1 MKSAICLIV
10 SVVMGLAM
18 VGALITLSWAMYALG
33 VTQ

>member
-18 VGALITLSWAMYALG
+18 VGSLIALSWAMYALG